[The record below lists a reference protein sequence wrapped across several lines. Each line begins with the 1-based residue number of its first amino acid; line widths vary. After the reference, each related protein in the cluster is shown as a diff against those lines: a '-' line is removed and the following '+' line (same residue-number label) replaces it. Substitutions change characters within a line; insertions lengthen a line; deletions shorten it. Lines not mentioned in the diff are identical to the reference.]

1 MSKQFGVPLRYNSK
15 IELARKFLG
24 ILFIIKPPDPSNW
37 VERATEALAYFLVY
51 GYSKEGEEKI
61 TQNLSNSITKSYAR
75 VLVHMLKKNGY
86 IVIDN
91 KTHTKRLSDEMIQ
104 CREQLFKNNVRVFS
118 IGFMKNE

>member
-1 MSKQFGVPLRYNSK
+1 MSKQFGVPLKYSSK
-15 IELARKFLG
+15 IELARKFLD
-24 ILFIIKPPDPSNW
+24 ILFIIRPPDPDHW
-37 VERATEALAYFLVY
+37 VEKASEALAYFLVY
-51 GYSKEGEEKI
+51 GYSKEGEEMLR
-61 TQNLSNSITKSYAR
+61 QCLSNNITKNYAR

-91 KTHTKRLSDEMIQ
+91 KTHTKRLSDEMLQ